1 MLEKNEIKNLL
12 RLFTQKKYQ
21 AILDL
26 KVYLIDSYPNS
37 VNIHNIL
44 GLVHYARKECRE
56 AIVCFSEAI
65 KLSSDFN
72 AEISYNL
79 AITFIEVKDFNSA
92 LTILKSIEHNNP
104 NYKKV
109 YFQIGIT
116 YFSENSFQDA

>member
-65 KLSSDFN
+65 KLCSSICLVSSSLRILSILSFIIYLLSDFL
-72 AEISYNL
+72 I
-79 AITFIEVKDFNSA
+79 
-92 LTILKSIEHNNP
+92 
-104 NYKKV
+104 
-109 YFQIGIT
+109 
-116 YFSENSFQDA
+116 